1 MSSTSTPHTPDAAT
15 DAAPAYHPAAL
26 TFLREGL
33 SATIEQVHGPLSPAF
48 QYLAKYLEDHE
59 LGWDDLGGL
68 LDSGKAPAR
77 VASAIA
83 MIGGV
88 DKLNR
93 HVRGSDLCW
102 GLRDLALKQWGLL
115 ARSVLQRW
123 GVRETLDFGRLVYAA
138 IEAGQMQKQ
147 PSDSIDD
154 FKDVY
159 EFKAAL
165 DGAFRIQM

>member
-1 MSSTSTPHTPDAAT
+1 MSSTSTPRTHDTAA

-26 TFLREGL
+26 AFLREGL
-33 SATIEQVHGPLSPAF
+33 TATIEQLHGPLTPAF

-68 LDSGKAPAR
+68 LDSGKAPPR
-77 VASAIA
+77 VASAIQ

-115 ARSVLQRW
+115 ARAVLARW
-123 GVRETLDFGRLVYAA
+123 GVRETIDFGRVVYAA

-159 EFKAAL
+159 EFKAAF
-165 DGAFRIQM
+165 DGAFRIEM